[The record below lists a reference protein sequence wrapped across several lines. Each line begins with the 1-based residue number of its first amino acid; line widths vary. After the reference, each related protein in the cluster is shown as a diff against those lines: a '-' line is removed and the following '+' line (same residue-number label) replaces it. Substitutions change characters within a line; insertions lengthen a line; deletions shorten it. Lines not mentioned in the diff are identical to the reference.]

1 MKYLKL
7 LLLLFIFSAC
17 SKDIID
23 DTSIIDK
30 GTTALFE
37 CNLDYSVSSINKT
50 TSHYNP
56 NFVPFVNYYANS
68 FDFAVDFSCVSMVGR
83 VFLNINN
90 NDIPDLVFV
99 KSNGCNEKLGTVYVI
114 VDNVLKYEFTSPQT
128 MTNKLLRGDINNDGM
143 DDVVLIGTGLDAP
156 PYPGDKN
163 YVMYFYENSYKLVEL
178 DNEIGY
184 FHTGVMGDVNND
196 GYLDI
201 LPINPQLIDSYIH
214 LGDGFGNFTKQK
226 VFDKLFTTNVYQSEL
241 YDFNGDGNLDIILG
255 GHEYVIDDWQTA
267 ENKILLGDGT
277 GNFTTTNPINLPILD
292 GWGVI
297 TNFRIV
303 DLDDDDVEEIIVTR
317 TTGSK
322 ETDGDL
328 SSGEY
333 YSGFK
338 IQILK
343 KQNNSYIQTH
353 LLDSPEGFDD
363 LWVEWIQSTHV
374 MDIDNDCILDL
385 IPESDRLNDYNYSSL
400 KKFNKL
406 YYKGD
411 SFGNYTISYLN

>member
-7 LLLLFIFSAC
+7 LLLLLIFSSC
-17 SKDIID
+17 SKEVID
-23 DTSIIDK
+23 DTAIIDK
-30 GTTALFE
+30 APTALFE
-37 CNLDYSVSSINKT
+37 CNLDYSVSSVNKT

-56 NFVPFVNYYANS
+56 NFIPFVNYYAKS
-68 FDFAVDFSCVSMVGR
+68 FDYAMEFSCVAMTGR
-83 VFLNINN
+83 GFLNINN

-99 KSNGCNEKLGTVYVI
+99 KANGCNEKFGTIYVI
-114 VDNVLKYEFTSPQT
+114 VDNVLKYEFELPQA
-128 MTNKLLRGDINNDGM
+128 MTNKMLRGDINNDGI
-143 DDVVLIGTGLDAP
+143 DDVVLVGTGLDAYP
-156 PYPGDKN
+156 WPGDQN
-163 YVMYFYENSYKLVEL
+163 YIIYFYENSYELVKLDDEF
-178 DNEIGY
+178 GY

-196 GYLDI
+196 GNLDI
-201 LPINPQLIDSYIH
+201 LPINPQLTESYIH
-214 LGDGFGNFTKQK
+214 LGDGNGNFTKQK
-226 VFDKLFTTNVYQSEL
+226 VFDKLYTTNTFQSEL

-255 GHEYVIDDWQTA
+255 GHEYAVDDWQVP
-267 ENKILLGDGT
+267 ENKILLGDGN
-277 GNFTTTNPINLPILD
+277 GNFDTNRPNYLPVVN

-385 IPESDRLNDYNYSSL
+385 IPESDRINDSSYKPL
-400 KKFNKL
+400 KKYNKL

-411 SFGNYTISYLN
+411 SFGNYKMAYLN